1 MRTPPVSSFRRRW
14 APVLGSAWRHA
25 QQQRKPVPA
34 LFAPLSRL
42 LSPTLAFG
50 SGHIPKGARFKSA
63 SLSVQLRA
71 RRQAAR
77 RPQHPNKVLAHL
89 RMLRLLAQIRARQT
103 DIGLRDDGGL
113 AAFEEALQTHPEAQ
127 AFLADKDAS
136 VRLYRALCNQAWVGP
151 DGRVLTLSWRS
162 AGAIVA
168 DARGRGEDY
177 LCFYCSG
184 GEGEVAAD
192 VQALLDTLGW
202 SPCPYPA

>member
-1 MRTPPVSSFRRRW
+1 MRTPPVPSFRRRW
-14 APVLGSAWRHA
+14 APVLGSAWRRA

-34 LFAPLSRL
+34 LFVPLSRL

-151 DGRVLTLSWRS
+151 DGRVLTVSWRS